1 MWGDELAATRNAVEV
16 YVGYLRRKLD
26 AAGAG
31 GIVRTVRGHGYLA
44 SSRELD
50 AVLEPGRGR

>member
-1 MWGDELAATRNAVEV
+1 
-16 YVGYLRRKLD
+16 VGYLRRKLD

-31 GIVRTVRGHGYLA
+31 GIVRTVRGHGYVA
-44 SSRELD
+44 SSSELD